1 MIILI
6 GTKIKNF
13 RLVKKQTQK
22 EVAEAVGISQSTL
35 SDIELNKYEP
45 KLKLSNDIAVF
56 LGVSLEDLLAKEE
69 VTK

>member
-1 MIILI
+1 MI
-6 GTKIKNF
+6 GTKIKDF

-45 KLKLSNDIAVF
+45 KLKLSNDIATF
-56 LGVSLEDLLAKEE
+56 LGVRLEDLLEKEE